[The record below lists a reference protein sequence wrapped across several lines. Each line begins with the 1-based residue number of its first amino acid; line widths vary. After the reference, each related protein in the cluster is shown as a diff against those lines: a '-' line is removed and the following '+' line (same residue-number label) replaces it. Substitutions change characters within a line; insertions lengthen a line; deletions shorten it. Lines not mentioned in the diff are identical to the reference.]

1 MSKIISSS
9 NVFINRKVDCLNY
22 QGIIH
27 RWNTYKFYYVK
38 ISAKRNQPLQ
48 YCITAFYNDIGGI

>member
-1 MSKIISSS
+1 MSKMISSS

-48 YCITAFYNDIGGI
+48 YCITAFYNDIGEI

>member
-1 MSKIISSS
+1 MISSS
-9 NVFINRKVDCLNY
+9 NVFINRKVDCLNN

-27 RWNTYKFYYVK
+27 RWNTYKFYSIE
-38 ISAKRNQPLQ
+38 ISVKRNQPLQ